1 MAPSNVL
8 ADDLWIGVQPVIAA
22 KRSPSWRAMEAGQ

>member
-1 MAPSNVL
+1 MAPSNAL
-8 ADDLWIGVQPVIAA
+8 ADDLWIAVERVVAA